1 MKMSIKEIRQE
12 KGLTQ
17 KECAAYLRIPL
28 RTYKRYESDE
38 ANQPDEISIYPESA
52 EWVPKNRWRTRNSDN
67 RTNTENM
74 QWHIPGIWCKLLLS
88 VRLLREREGTRG
100 QRCGKTHQEIPWLA
114 IKGMR
119 NKIVHDDGYVDLT
132 VVYDT
137 VMHGIPEMYEKL
149 KEIS

>member
-1 MKMSIKEIRQE
+1 MKYQYILNLLNEYRRIDEEHGILTTEQIQKICSDIFPEYDVKKPKVPHRKE
-12 KGLTQ
+12 G
-17 KECAAYLRIPL
+17 CY
-28 RTYKRYESDE
+28 
-38 ANQPDEISIYPESA
+38 
-52 EWVPKNRWRTRNSDN
+52 
-67 RTNTENM
+67 
-74 QWHIPGIWCKLLLS
+74 